1 MKRQYASYA
10 RDRSLCMSHRLEFV
24 CVFCRVSAMH
34 LYIYQIR
41 HLGKWQYRPANII
54 IAYIRRRFAV
64 LFALEISYVARV
76 CCDFFFLGYCS
87 AAKQSCDHSFFV
99 WFCHRHWFFF
109 SIFFIFSCAAAAS
122 FTHVAVWHTHEI
134 NKYQRTASQPL
145 I

>member
-76 CCDFFFLGYCS
+76 CCDFFSRLLQCS
-87 AAKQSCDHSFFV
+87 QAIVRSFV
-99 WFCHRHWFFF
+99 LCLVLSPTLVFF
-109 SIFFIFSCAAAAS
+109 SIFFIFSCATAAS

>member
-76 CCDFFFLGYCS
+76 CCDFFFSLIAVQPSNRAIIRSLFGS
-87 AAKQSCDHSFFV
+87 VTDTV
-99 WFCHRHWFFF
+99 FF
-109 SIFFIFSCAAAAS
+109 SIFFIFSCATAAS